1 MLLQMRESVSVLEL
15 IPSLTSSGPAIAI
28 TMIHDR
34 ACLGDPWHKWPASDR
49 TKGIEILDLDGP
61 KRTKAQAPWDR
72 RGFRSVIANK
82 KFEYWKLITIW
93 GLCRRGKPIST
104 YEECFSGLEPRQLN
118 EIASISIIF
127 SLPCYCDIDI
137 GGRFDT
143 MIGTSQP
150 EHSTDPSPLDPAW
163 DGTMTQQRLPW
174 LRPAYKLAVAV
185 SVFHLFIAPYTKVE
199 ESFTLH
205 ATWDILTH
213 GGNVSNVSSHIGC
226 CASLTDSMI
235 IGSFREL

>member
-34 ACLGDPWHKWPASDR
+34 AGLGDPWHKWPASDR

-137 GGRFDT
+137 GGASSVSINDDRHEPARAFHRPIPVRSGLGWHDDT
-143 MIGTSQP
+143 T
-150 EHSTDPSPLDPAW
+150 TPSLAPAGIQTRRRRLCVPPLHRAIHK
-163 DGTMTQQRLPW
+163 GR
-174 LRPAYKLAVAV
+174 
-185 SVFHLFIAPYTKVE
+185 
-199 ESFTLH
+199 
-205 ATWDILTH
+205 
-213 GGNVSNVSSHIGC
+213 
-226 CASLTDSMI
+226 
-235 IGSFREL
+235 RELYPPRNMGYSHPRRKRLERKLSHRLLREFDG